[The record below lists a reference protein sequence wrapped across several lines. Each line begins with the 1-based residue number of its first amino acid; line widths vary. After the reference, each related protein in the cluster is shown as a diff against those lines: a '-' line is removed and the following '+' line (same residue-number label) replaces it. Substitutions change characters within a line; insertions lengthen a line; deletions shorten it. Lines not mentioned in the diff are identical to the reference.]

1 MRTGDAV
8 DNEKEKDKWL
18 CRLASR
24 NRCCIAFVADHWH
37 QFPDPN
43 SFKWFS
49 RLYRGVLGTIPADAG
64 VGGLSA
70 VLPGDV
76 RGSVQLL

>member
-1 MRTGDAV
+1 M
-8 DNEKEKDKWL
+8 
-18 CRLASR
+18 
-24 NRCCIAFVADHWH
+24 ADQWH